1 MIGLLTVAT
10 AISVAAPQIQDS
22 LQAEFHSDTTATA
35 ITLEQALEIAL
46 SENVSVKV
54 ADKEIERTGYARKG
68 SYASLFPTLDG
79 SAAYQRTIKKQVMY
93 MDFDMGS
100 LGGLPGADED
110 QGDDDHHHS
119 EAQDTVLDVGV
130 RHGFTSSFR
139 RR

>member
-22 LQAEFHSDTTATA
+22 LQAEFRSDTTATA

-68 SYASLFPTLDG
+68 CLRIRS
-79 SAAYQRTIKKQVMY
+79 
-93 MDFDMGS
+93 
-100 LGGLPGADED
+100 
-110 QGDDDHHHS
+110 
-119 EAQDTVLDVGV
+119 
-130 RHGFTSSFR
+130 
-139 RR
+139 